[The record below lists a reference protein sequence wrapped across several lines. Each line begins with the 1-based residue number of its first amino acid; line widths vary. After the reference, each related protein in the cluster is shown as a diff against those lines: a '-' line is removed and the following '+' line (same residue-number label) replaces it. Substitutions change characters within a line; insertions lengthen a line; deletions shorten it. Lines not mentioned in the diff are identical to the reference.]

1 MNNKMEAPKE
11 CTCCCD
17 EITYENSC
25 LYSTNSAPNIWRE
38 SRYCIE
44 CVRYLLSQRFYEYIK
59 AIQESDCAKELN
71 GLIMTGPPIWLTD
84 KGLPVEEGEHVILIR
99 GTGEP
104 ESAMYTGALIGEERL
119 QLWDMLITVIRP
131 CIEAHLTI

>member
-1 MNNKMEAPKE
+1 MEAPKE

-17 EITYENSC
+17 EITYENMC
-25 LYSTNSAPNIWRE
+25 LYSTNLAPNLWRE
-38 SRYCIE
+38 SRYCIK

-71 GLIMTGPPIWLTD
+71 GLILKGPPIWLTD
-84 KGLPVEEGEHVILIR
+84 EGLPVEEGDYVILIR

-104 ESAMYTGALIGEERL
+104 ESAMYTGALIGEERQQL
-119 QLWDMLITVIRP
+119 QNMIVLVVQQCIDAQFTV
-131 CIEAHLTI
+131 